1 MDMGHS
7 HGSGG
12 TTGGFKPVN
21 MGLAQSFWYIIV
33 GFVGLGVLIRI
44 ANYVDRRRRLRACA
58 NESHQFPTRPT
69 GRLSQAWA
77 TATAIA
83 REISY
88 PQLYVPTRFLS
99 WLTPP
104 PLGRVLLLLAYW
116 AVIIY
121 MMAADAIIKDIY
133 FWERIGFRNAWVT
146 MMQVP
151 LLYLLAS
158 KANVVAFL
166 LGSSHERLNWMH
178 RWVARTMLVTGAV
191 HGWHF
196 YHQWALADFVEFQLE
211 MMPMVKYGLG
221 AWAVLAWALLS
232 SFAPLRHAWYELF
245 VAQHVVSAAVFLWL
259 LYVHVPATARWY
271 LWLAVASL
279 CLDRFCRLALLVWQ
293 NVKVRRPHPSRCKG
307 GQRVGHQAQL
317 RAVGDAITVVTIK
330 DVHFRWRA
338 GQHLYL
344 WIPRIGPL
352 EAHPYTVACAHQLP
366 DTCICN
372 SIQLVVRRHAGFSR
386 RLHAHAA
393 RAQAQGRGK
402 DTVTVFVSGPYG
414 APPRWDVYETLV
426 LISASTGASFTLP
439 ILESVIMHRL
449 RRQAGQGAALCT
461 KRVDLLLAAKRGDE
475 IDYYVQRLHEFI
487 DRAREA
493 GIELKVVIA
502 MTQDSTALVDDPFDS
517 SPRLRSDS
525 DPSAA
530 AAAAGPSGLPVV
542 EQEEREIQMSEK
554 IEAPGGEDKNMDLSS
569 QAIDI
574 ESAAGAS
581 NAARS
586 SSARHRKEQDSRSA
600 ERRGSTDSHVHHM
613 TSRPDIASFIRG
625 PVEAAGGETSV
636 VVCGGKSLVATVRNC
651 VAALS
656 DERAVHK
663 GTGAQGIHLHVEEYS
678 F

>member
-1 MDMGHS
+1 MDMDHS
-7 HGSGG
+7 HGTGG

-21 MGLAQSFWYIIV
+21 MGLAQSFWYIV
-33 GFVGLGVLIRI
+33 VSFVGLVVLVRI

-58 NESHQFPTRPT
+58 RGSREFPTRPT
-69 GRLSQAWA
+69 GRISQAWA

-121 MMAADAIIKDIY
+121 MMAADAIIKDVY

-158 KANVVAFL
+158 KANVLAFL

-196 YHQWALADFVEFQLE
+196 YHQWDLANFVEFQLE

-221 AWAVLAWALLS
+221 AWAVLAWALVT

-245 VAQHVVSAAVFLWL
+245 VAQHIVAAVVFLWL
-259 LYVHVPATARWY
+259 LYVHVPDTARWY

-279 CLDRFCRLALLVWQ
+279 CFDRFCRLVLLVWQ
-293 NVKVRRPHPSRCKG
+293 NVKIRRANPSRCKG

-344 WIPRIGPL
+344 WIPRIGPF
-352 EAHPYTVACAHQLP
+352 EAHPYTIACAHQLP

-386 RLHAHAA
+386 RLHAHAV
-393 RAQAQGRGK
+393 RAQEQGRGK
-402 DTVTVFVSGPYG
+402 NSVTVFVSGPYG
-414 APPRWDVYETLV
+414 VPPRWDVYETLV

-449 RRQAGQGAALCT
+449 RRQEGPGAALCT
-461 KRVDLLLAAKRGDE
+461 KRIDVLIAAKRGDE
-475 IDYYVQRLHEFI
+475 IDYYVQLLHEFI
-487 DRAREA
+487 NRAREV

-502 MTQDSTALVDDPFDS
+502 MTQDRAAMADDPLEGS
-517 SPRLRSDS
+517 SRIRSDS
-525 DPSAA
+525 AASATAA
-530 AAAAGPSGLPVV
+530 AAVPSDLLVRRQRDQG
-542 EQEEREIQMSEK
+542 RQMSEK
-554 IEAPGGEDKNMDLSS
+554 MEAPGGEDKNGDLPSRTV
-569 QAIDI
+569 DI
-574 ESAAGAS
+574 EKSAGAGNGPMPS
-581 NAARS
+581 LSRCC
-586 SSARHRKEQDSRSA
+586 KDQDSQEL
-600 ERRGSTDSHVHHM
+600 ERRGSADSHVQHM
-613 TSRPDIASFIRG
+613 ASRPDVAGFIRE

-636 VVCGGKSLVATVRNC
+636 VVCGGKSLVATVRNS